1 MTDTDTGKRS
11 WQILAVVL
19 TGSFMA
25 VLDTTIVN
33 VALPSIQQGAHASSD
48 ALEWVVSGYALTFG
62 LALVP
67 AGRLGDRYGYKRL
80 FLAGLSLFTLASV
93 ACGVSQNAGELI
105 IARLVQGLGAGIYY
119 PAISAIIQRLF
130 TGKDRSRAF
139 GYLGGVVGVSTAA
152 GPLLGGVLV
161 QLAGVTDGWRW
172 VFLVNLFIGMAA
184 LPVAF
189 RLLPS
194 RHDPEEHRLDLAGN
208 LLLAAVLLL
217 ILIPLVEGRVS
228 GWPGWSW
235 LLLGLAVPAAAALA
249 AWELRLERR
258 GGEPVIQVGLL
269 RERRAFGMG
278 QALALLYF
286 AGFTSLFFTLSIL
299 WQEGLGHSA
308 LQTGLLVLPFA
319 AGSMLTASN
328 SYRFSRRFG
337 RTAIVAGIIGMLA
350 GQALIALVLRLSS
363 SSPDFWALT
372 GPLLLAGLGNGLVI
386 APNQDF
392 VLASVPREQAG
403 TAGGALITAQ
413 RLGAAIGIA
422 VVGTALFGSGSGGG
436 SGSTST
442 AGKVTPALVHS
453 AQTATLVNLCF
464 ITLALVC
471 AFGLP
476 ARLAGQN
483 KEPEA
488 EAAPGEAEAAPRT
501 AQSGADV
508 PS

>member
-1 MTDTDTGKRS
+1 
-11 WQILAVVL
+11 
-19 TGSFMA
+19 
-25 VLDTTIVN
+25 
-33 VALPSIQQGAHASSD
+33 
-48 ALEWVVSGYALTFG
+48 
-62 LALVP
+62 
-67 AGRLGDRYGYKRL
+67 
-80 FLAGLSLFTLASV
+80 
-93 ACGVSQNAGELI
+93 
-105 IARLVQGLGAGIYY
+105 
-119 PAISAIIQRLF
+119 
-130 TGKDRSRAF
+130 
-139 GYLGGVVGVSTAA
+139 
-152 GPLLGGVLV
+152 
-161 QLAGVTDGWRW
+161 
-172 VFLVNLFIGMAA
+172 VNLFIGMAA

-194 RHDPEEHRLDLAGN
+194 RHDAEEHRLDFAGN
-208 LLLAAVLLL
+208 LLLTAVLLL
-217 ILIPLVEGRVS
+217 ILVPLVEGRVS
-228 GWPGWSW
+228 GWPAWSW
-235 LLLGLAVPAAAALA
+235 LLLGLAAPAAAALV

-269 RERRAFGMG
+269 RERRAFGTG

-337 RTAIVAGIIGMLA
+337 RRAVLAGIGAMLA
-350 GQALIALVLRLSS
+350 GQALIAVALRLSGN
-363 SSPDFWALT
+363 SPDFWALA
-372 GPLLLAGLGNGLVI
+372 GPLLLAGLGLVI

-422 VVGTALFGSGSGGG
+422 VIGTALFGAGSGGG
-436 SGSTST
+436 SGSAST
-442 AGKVTPALVHS
+442 AGKVVPALVRS

-464 ITLALVC
+464 IALAC

-483 KEPEA
+483 EERGA
-488 EAAPGEAEAAPRT
+488 EAAPGEGERQAPRT